1 MGYSGIG
8 GQAVMEG
15 VMMKN
20 GIHYAVAVRK
30 PDKEIVVDAREYPGI
45 VKNQKIKKI
54 PILRGVINFIDSLVL
69 GMRTLMYS
77 ASFFDEEAKELS
89 EEEQKAK
96 EKKESVAMGF
106 TVFLSVI
113 LALVIFMLLPYGLSL
128 FFKKWIASP
137 TLLALIEGVI
147 RVVIFFIYIVAI
159 TCMEDIKRVY
169 MYHGAEHKCI
179 NCVEHGLDLNVENV
193 KKSSRFHKRCGTSF
207 LFLVVF
213 ISILFFAC
221 IRTDSAI
228 WRFSLRILLV
238 PVIAGVA
245 YEFLRLAGRSENA
258 FVNLLSKPGLW
269 FQKFTTK
276 EPDEDM
282 IEVAIASVE
291 AVFDW
296 KEYQSRLQAVKKST
310 KRKKVAEEMRKSGM
324 TAPLPIVD
332 PANAKKKSGTELASE
347 IKKREQEYKKRA
359 DERKKYMEEMQ
370 KREDEIAKVMDEVS
384 KRKEE
389 RQALAQAQ
397 EEMTEDEL
405 SSLDRFF
412 DDPDGTKTDMESK
425 PSVDEVENG

>member
-1 MGYSGIG
+1 
-8 GQAVMEG
+8 
-15 VMMKN
+15 
-20 GIHYAVAVRK
+20 
-30 PDKEIVVDAREYPGI
+30 
-45 VKNQKIKKI
+45 
-54 PILRGVINFIDSLVL
+54 
-69 GMRTLMYS
+69 MYS
-77 ASFFDEEAKELS
+77 ASFFDEEVKELS

-128 FFKKWIASP
+128 FFKKWIPSP

-296 KEYQSRLQAVKKST
+296 KPYVE
-310 KRKKVAEEMRKSGM
+310 KVRGEGAAE
-324 TAPLPIVD
+324 
-332 PANAKKKSGTELASE
+332 
-347 IKKREQEYKKRA
+347 A
-359 DERKKYMEEMQ
+359 D
-370 KREDEIAKVMDEVS
+370 
-384 KRKEE
+384 
-389 RQALAQAQ
+389 
-397 EEMTEDEL
+397 
-405 SSLDRFF
+405 
-412 DDPDGTKTDMESK
+412 
-425 PSVDEVENG
+425 

>member
-30 PDKEIVVDAREYPGI
+30 PDKEIVVDAREYTGI

-77 ASFFDEEAKELS
+77 ASFFDEEVKELS

-169 MYHGAEHKCI
+169 MYHGAEHKCS

-296 KEYQSRLQAVKKST
+296 KPYVE
-310 KRKKVAEEMRKSGM
+310 KVRGEGAAE
-324 TAPLPIVD
+324 
-332 PANAKKKSGTELASE
+332 
-347 IKKREQEYKKRA
+347 A
-359 DERKKYMEEMQ
+359 D
-370 KREDEIAKVMDEVS
+370 
-384 KRKEE
+384 
-389 RQALAQAQ
+389 
-397 EEMTEDEL
+397 
-405 SSLDRFF
+405 
-412 DDPDGTKTDMESK
+412 
-425 PSVDEVENG
+425 

>member
-77 ASFFDEEAKELS
+77 ASFFDEEVKELS
-89 EEEQKAK
+89 EEDQKAK

-228 WRFSLRILLV
+228 WRFSFRILLV

-296 KEYQSRLQAVKKST
+296 KPYVE
-310 KRKKVAEEMRKSGM
+310 KVRGEGAAE
-324 TAPLPIVD
+324 
-332 PANAKKKSGTELASE
+332 
-347 IKKREQEYKKRA
+347 A
-359 DERKKYMEEMQ
+359 D
-370 KREDEIAKVMDEVS
+370 
-384 KRKEE
+384 
-389 RQALAQAQ
+389 
-397 EEMTEDEL
+397 
-405 SSLDRFF
+405 
-412 DDPDGTKTDMESK
+412 
-425 PSVDEVENG
+425 

>member
-20 GIHYAVAVRK
+20 GVHYAVAVRK
-30 PDKEIVVDAREYPGI
+30 PDKEIVVDAWEYPGI

-77 ASFFDEEAKELS
+77 ASFFDEEVKELS

-193 KKSSRFHKRCGTSF
+193 KNSSRFHKRCGTSF

-296 KEYQSRLQAVKKST
+296 KPYVE
-310 KRKKVAEEMRKSGM
+310 KVRGEGAAE
-324 TAPLPIVD
+324 
-332 PANAKKKSGTELASE
+332 
-347 IKKREQEYKKRA
+347 A
-359 DERKKYMEEMQ
+359 D
-370 KREDEIAKVMDEVS
+370 
-384 KRKEE
+384 
-389 RQALAQAQ
+389 
-397 EEMTEDEL
+397 
-405 SSLDRFF
+405 
-412 DDPDGTKTDMESK
+412 
-425 PSVDEVENG
+425 

>member
-15 VMMKN
+15 VIMKN
-20 GIHYAVAVRK
+20 GVHYAVAVRK
-30 PDKEIVVDAREYPGI
+30 PDKEIVVDAREYTGI

-77 ASFFDEEAKELS
+77 ASFFDEEVKELS

-296 KEYQSRLQAVKKST
+296 KPYVE
-310 KRKKVAEEMRKSGM
+310 KVRGEGAAE
-324 TAPLPIVD
+324 
-332 PANAKKKSGTELASE
+332 
-347 IKKREQEYKKRA
+347 A
-359 DERKKYMEEMQ
+359 D
-370 KREDEIAKVMDEVS
+370 
-384 KRKEE
+384 
-389 RQALAQAQ
+389 
-397 EEMTEDEL
+397 
-405 SSLDRFF
+405 
-412 DDPDGTKTDMESK
+412 
-425 PSVDEVENG
+425 

>member
-20 GIHYAVAVRK
+20 GVHYAVAVRK
-30 PDKEIVVDAREYPGI
+30 PDKEIVVDAREYTGI

-77 ASFFDEEAKELS
+77 ASFFDEEVKELS

-137 TLLALIEGVI
+137 TLLALIEGII

-296 KEYQSRLQAVKKST
+296 KPYVE
-310 KRKKVAEEMRKSGM
+310 KVRGEGAAE
-324 TAPLPIVD
+324 
-332 PANAKKKSGTELASE
+332 
-347 IKKREQEYKKRA
+347 A
-359 DERKKYMEEMQ
+359 D
-370 KREDEIAKVMDEVS
+370 
-384 KRKEE
+384 
-389 RQALAQAQ
+389 
-397 EEMTEDEL
+397 
-405 SSLDRFF
+405 
-412 DDPDGTKTDMESK
+412 
-425 PSVDEVENG
+425 

>member
-1 MGYSGIG
+1 
-8 GQAVMEG
+8 
-15 VMMKN
+15 
-20 GIHYAVAVRK
+20 
-30 PDKEIVVDAREYPGI
+30 
-45 VKNQKIKKI
+45 
-54 PILRGVINFIDSLVL
+54 
-69 GMRTLMYS
+69 MYS

-245 YEFLRLAGRSENA
+245 YEFLRLAGRELRSFCESAQQAGTLVSE
-258 FVNLLSKPGLW
+258 VY
-269 FQKFTTK
+269 
-276 EPDEDM
+276 D
-282 IEVAIASVE
+282 
-291 AVFDW
+291 
-296 KEYQSRLQAVKKST
+296 
-310 KRKKVAEEMRKSGM
+310 
-324 TAPLPIVD
+324 
-332 PANAKKKSGTELASE
+332 
-347 IKKREQEYKKRA
+347 KRA
-359 DERKKYMEEMQ
+359 
-370 KREDEIAKVMDEVS
+370 
-384 KRKEE
+384 
-389 RQALAQAQ
+389 
-397 EEMTEDEL
+397 
-405 SSLDRFF
+405 
-412 DDPDGTKTDMESK
+412 G
-425 PSVDEVENG
+425 

>member
-77 ASFFDEEAKELS
+77 ASFFDEEVKELS

-296 KEYQSRLQAVKKST
+296 KPYVE
-310 KRKKVAEEMRKSGM
+310 KVRGEGAAE
-324 TAPLPIVD
+324 
-332 PANAKKKSGTELASE
+332 
-347 IKKREQEYKKRA
+347 A
-359 DERKKYMEEMQ
+359 D
-370 KREDEIAKVMDEVS
+370 
-384 KRKEE
+384 
-389 RQALAQAQ
+389 
-397 EEMTEDEL
+397 
-405 SSLDRFF
+405 
-412 DDPDGTKTDMESK
+412 
-425 PSVDEVENG
+425 

>member
-30 PDKEIVVDAREYPGI
+30 PDKEIVVDAREYTGI

-77 ASFFDEEAKELS
+77 ASFFDEEVKELS

-193 KKSSRFHKRCGTSF
+193 KNSSRFHKRCGTSF

-245 YEFLRLAGRSENA
+245 YEFLRLAGRSEHA

-282 IEVAIASVE
+282 IEVAITSVE

-296 KEYQSRLQAVKKST
+296 KPYVE
-310 KRKKVAEEMRKSGM
+310 KVRSESIAE
-324 TAPLPIVD
+324 
-332 PANAKKKSGTELASE
+332 
-347 IKKREQEYKKRA
+347 A
-359 DERKKYMEEMQ
+359 D
-370 KREDEIAKVMDEVS
+370 
-384 KRKEE
+384 
-389 RQALAQAQ
+389 
-397 EEMTEDEL
+397 
-405 SSLDRFF
+405 
-412 DDPDGTKTDMESK
+412 
-425 PSVDEVENG
+425 

>member
-1 MGYSGIG
+1 
-8 GQAVMEG
+8 
-15 VMMKN
+15 
-20 GIHYAVAVRK
+20 
-30 PDKEIVVDAREYPGI
+30 
-45 VKNQKIKKI
+45 
-54 PILRGVINFIDSLVL
+54 
-69 GMRTLMYS
+69 MYS

-296 KEYQSRLQAVKKST
+296 KPYVE
-310 KRKKVAEEMRKSGM
+310 KVRGEGAAE
-324 TAPLPIVD
+324 
-332 PANAKKKSGTELASE
+332 
-347 IKKREQEYKKRA
+347 A
-359 DERKKYMEEMQ
+359 D
-370 KREDEIAKVMDEVS
+370 
-384 KRKEE
+384 
-389 RQALAQAQ
+389 
-397 EEMTEDEL
+397 
-405 SSLDRFF
+405 
-412 DDPDGTKTDMESK
+412 
-425 PSVDEVENG
+425 

>member
-20 GIHYAVAVRK
+20 GVHYAVAVRK
-30 PDKEIVVDAREYPGI
+30 PDKEIVVDAREYTGI

-77 ASFFDEEAKELS
+77 ASFFDEEVKELS

-179 NCVEHGLDLNVENV
+179 NCVEHGLDLNVETV

-296 KEYQSRLQAVKKST
+296 KPYVE
-310 KRKKVAEEMRKSGM
+310 KVRGEGAAE
-324 TAPLPIVD
+324 
-332 PANAKKKSGTELASE
+332 
-347 IKKREQEYKKRA
+347 A
-359 DERKKYMEEMQ
+359 D
-370 KREDEIAKVMDEVS
+370 
-384 KRKEE
+384 
-389 RQALAQAQ
+389 
-397 EEMTEDEL
+397 
-405 SSLDRFF
+405 
-412 DDPDGTKTDMESK
+412 
-425 PSVDEVENG
+425 

>member
-1 MGYSGIG
+1 
-8 GQAVMEG
+8 
-15 VMMKN
+15 
-20 GIHYAVAVRK
+20 
-30 PDKEIVVDAREYPGI
+30 
-45 VKNQKIKKI
+45 
-54 PILRGVINFIDSLVL
+54 
-69 GMRTLMYS
+69 MYS

-137 TLLALIEGVI
+137 TLLALVEGVI

-296 KEYQSRLQAVKKST
+296 KPYVE
-310 KRKKVAEEMRKSGM
+310 KVRGEGAAE
-324 TAPLPIVD
+324 
-332 PANAKKKSGTELASE
+332 
-347 IKKREQEYKKRA
+347 A
-359 DERKKYMEEMQ
+359 D
-370 KREDEIAKVMDEVS
+370 
-384 KRKEE
+384 
-389 RQALAQAQ
+389 
-397 EEMTEDEL
+397 
-405 SSLDRFF
+405 
-412 DDPDGTKTDMESK
+412 
-425 PSVDEVENG
+425 

>member
-30 PDKEIVVDAREYPGI
+30 PDKEIVVDAREYTGI

-77 ASFFDEEAKELS
+77 ASFFDEEVKELS

-193 KKSSRFHKRCGTSF
+193 KNSSRFHKRCGTSF

-245 YEFLRLAGRSENA
+245 YEFLRLAGRSEHA

-296 KEYQSRLQAVKKST
+296 KPYVE
-310 KRKKVAEEMRKSGM
+310 KVRGEGAAE
-324 TAPLPIVD
+324 
-332 PANAKKKSGTELASE
+332 
-347 IKKREQEYKKRA
+347 A
-359 DERKKYMEEMQ
+359 D
-370 KREDEIAKVMDEVS
+370 
-384 KRKEE
+384 
-389 RQALAQAQ
+389 
-397 EEMTEDEL
+397 
-405 SSLDRFF
+405 
-412 DDPDGTKTDMESK
+412 
-425 PSVDEVENG
+425 

>member
-20 GIHYAVAVRK
+20 GVHYAVAVRK
-30 PDKEIVVDAREYPGI
+30 PDKEIVVDAREYTGI

-77 ASFFDEEAKELS
+77 ASFFDEEVKELS

-296 KEYQSRLQAVKKST
+296 KPYVE
-310 KRKKVAEEMRKSGM
+310 KVRGEGAAE
-324 TAPLPIVD
+324 
-332 PANAKKKSGTELASE
+332 
-347 IKKREQEYKKRA
+347 A
-359 DERKKYMEEMQ
+359 D
-370 KREDEIAKVMDEVS
+370 
-384 KRKEE
+384 
-389 RQALAQAQ
+389 
-397 EEMTEDEL
+397 
-405 SSLDRFF
+405 
-412 DDPDGTKTDMESK
+412 
-425 PSVDEVENG
+425 

>member
-77 ASFFDEEAKELS
+77 ASFFDEEVKELS
-89 EEEQKAK
+89 EEDQKAK

-245 YEFLRLAGRSENA
+245 YEFLRLAGRSEHA

-296 KEYQSRLQAVKKST
+296 KPYVE
-310 KRKKVAEEMRKSGM
+310 KVRGEGAAE
-324 TAPLPIVD
+324 
-332 PANAKKKSGTELASE
+332 
-347 IKKREQEYKKRA
+347 A
-359 DERKKYMEEMQ
+359 D
-370 KREDEIAKVMDEVS
+370 
-384 KRKEE
+384 
-389 RQALAQAQ
+389 
-397 EEMTEDEL
+397 
-405 SSLDRFF
+405 
-412 DDPDGTKTDMESK
+412 
-425 PSVDEVENG
+425 

>member
-1 MGYSGIG
+1 MSYSGIG

-20 GIHYAVAVRK
+20 GVHYAVAVRK
-30 PDKEIVVDAREYPGI
+30 PDKEIVVDAREYTGI

-77 ASFFDEEAKELS
+77 ASFFDEEVKELS

-193 KKSSRFHKRCGTSF
+193 KNSSRFHKRCGTSF

-245 YEFLRLAGRSENA
+245 YEFLRLAGRSEHA

-296 KEYQSRLQAVKKST
+296 KPYVE
-310 KRKKVAEEMRKSGM
+310 KVRSESIAE
-324 TAPLPIVD
+324 
-332 PANAKKKSGTELASE
+332 
-347 IKKREQEYKKRA
+347 A
-359 DERKKYMEEMQ
+359 D
-370 KREDEIAKVMDEVS
+370 
-384 KRKEE
+384 
-389 RQALAQAQ
+389 
-397 EEMTEDEL
+397 
-405 SSLDRFF
+405 
-412 DDPDGTKTDMESK
+412 
-425 PSVDEVENG
+425 

>member
-77 ASFFDEEAKELS
+77 ASFFDEEAKKLS
-89 EEEQKAK
+89 EEDQKAK

-296 KEYQSRLQAVKKST
+296 KPYVE
-310 KRKKVAEEMRKSGM
+310 KVRGEAAAE
-324 TAPLPIVD
+324 
-332 PANAKKKSGTELASE
+332 
-347 IKKREQEYKKRA
+347 A
-359 DERKKYMEEMQ
+359 D
-370 KREDEIAKVMDEVS
+370 
-384 KRKEE
+384 
-389 RQALAQAQ
+389 
-397 EEMTEDEL
+397 
-405 SSLDRFF
+405 
-412 DDPDGTKTDMESK
+412 
-425 PSVDEVENG
+425 

>member
-77 ASFFDEEAKELS
+77 ASFFDEETKELS
-89 EEEQKAK
+89 EEDQKAK

-296 KEYQSRLQAVKKST
+296 KPYVE
-310 KRKKVAEEMRKSGM
+310 KVRGEGAAE
-324 TAPLPIVD
+324 
-332 PANAKKKSGTELASE
+332 
-347 IKKREQEYKKRA
+347 A
-359 DERKKYMEEMQ
+359 D
-370 KREDEIAKVMDEVS
+370 
-384 KRKEE
+384 
-389 RQALAQAQ
+389 
-397 EEMTEDEL
+397 
-405 SSLDRFF
+405 
-412 DDPDGTKTDMESK
+412 
-425 PSVDEVENG
+425 

>member
-89 EEEQKAK
+89 EEDQKVK

-296 KEYQSRLQAVKKST
+296 KPYVE
-310 KRKKVAEEMRKSGM
+310 KVRGEGAAE
-324 TAPLPIVD
+324 
-332 PANAKKKSGTELASE
+332 
-347 IKKREQEYKKRA
+347 A
-359 DERKKYMEEMQ
+359 D
-370 KREDEIAKVMDEVS
+370 
-384 KRKEE
+384 
-389 RQALAQAQ
+389 
-397 EEMTEDEL
+397 
-405 SSLDRFF
+405 
-412 DDPDGTKTDMESK
+412 
-425 PSVDEVENG
+425 

>member
-89 EEEQKAK
+89 EEDQKAK
-96 EKKESVAMGF
+96 EKKESV
-106 TVFLSVI
+106 
-113 LALVIFMLLPYGLSL
+113 ALVIFMLLPYGLSL
-128 FFKKWIASP
+128 FFKKWIPSP

-258 FVNLLSKPGLW
+258 FVNLLSKPGMW
-269 FQKFTTK
+269 MQNMTTK
-276 EPDEDM
+276 EPDDSM
-282 IEVAIASVE
+282 IEVAIAATE

-296 KEYQSRLQAVKKST
+296 KKYLS
-310 KRKKVAEEMRKSGM
+310 EM
-324 TAPLPIVD
+324 
-332 PANAKKKSGTELASE
+332 
-347 IKKREQEYKKRA
+347 
-359 DERKKYMEEMQ
+359 
-370 KREDEIAKVMDEVS
+370 
-384 KRKEE
+384 
-389 RQALAQAQ
+389 
-397 EEMTEDEL
+397 
-405 SSLDRFF
+405 
-412 DDPDGTKTDMESK
+412 
-425 PSVDEVENG
+425 

>member
-1 MGYSGIG
+1 MSYSGIG

-20 GIHYAVAVRK
+20 GVHYAVAVRK
-30 PDKEIVVDAREYPGI
+30 PDKEIVVDAREYTGI

-77 ASFFDEEAKELS
+77 ASFFDEEVKELS

-96 EKKESVAMGF
+96 EKKESVAMGV

-296 KEYQSRLQAVKKST
+296 KPYVE
-310 KRKKVAEEMRKSGM
+310 KVRSESIAE
-324 TAPLPIVD
+324 
-332 PANAKKKSGTELASE
+332 
-347 IKKREQEYKKRA
+347 A
-359 DERKKYMEEMQ
+359 D
-370 KREDEIAKVMDEVS
+370 
-384 KRKEE
+384 
-389 RQALAQAQ
+389 
-397 EEMTEDEL
+397 
-405 SSLDRFF
+405 
-412 DDPDGTKTDMESK
+412 
-425 PSVDEVENG
+425 

>member
-77 ASFFDEEAKELS
+77 ASFFDEEVKELS
-89 EEEQKAK
+89 EEDQKAK

-296 KEYQSRLQAVKKST
+296 KTYVE
-310 KRKKVAEEMRKSGM
+310 KVRGEGAAE
-324 TAPLPIVD
+324 
-332 PANAKKKSGTELASE
+332 
-347 IKKREQEYKKRA
+347 A
-359 DERKKYMEEMQ
+359 D
-370 KREDEIAKVMDEVS
+370 
-384 KRKEE
+384 
-389 RQALAQAQ
+389 
-397 EEMTEDEL
+397 
-405 SSLDRFF
+405 
-412 DDPDGTKTDMESK
+412 
-425 PSVDEVENG
+425 

>member
-1 MGYSGIG
+1 MSYSGIG

-30 PDKEIVVDAREYPGI
+30 PDKEIVVDAREYTGI

-77 ASFFDEEAKELS
+77 ASFFDEEVKELS

-296 KEYQSRLQAVKKST
+296 KPYVE
-310 KRKKVAEEMRKSGM
+310 KVRGEGAAE
-324 TAPLPIVD
+324 
-332 PANAKKKSGTELASE
+332 
-347 IKKREQEYKKRA
+347 A
-359 DERKKYMEEMQ
+359 D
-370 KREDEIAKVMDEVS
+370 
-384 KRKEE
+384 
-389 RQALAQAQ
+389 
-397 EEMTEDEL
+397 
-405 SSLDRFF
+405 
-412 DDPDGTKTDMESK
+412 
-425 PSVDEVENG
+425 

>member
-54 PILRGVINFIDSLVL
+54 PILRGVINFLDSLVL

-77 ASFFDEEAKELS
+77 ASFFDEEVKELS
-89 EEEQKAK
+89 EEDQKAK

-296 KEYQSRLQAVKKST
+296 KPYVE
-310 KRKKVAEEMRKSGM
+310 KVRGEGAAE
-324 TAPLPIVD
+324 
-332 PANAKKKSGTELASE
+332 
-347 IKKREQEYKKRA
+347 A
-359 DERKKYMEEMQ
+359 D
-370 KREDEIAKVMDEVS
+370 
-384 KRKEE
+384 
-389 RQALAQAQ
+389 
-397 EEMTEDEL
+397 
-405 SSLDRFF
+405 
-412 DDPDGTKTDMESK
+412 
-425 PSVDEVENG
+425 

>member
-77 ASFFDEEAKELS
+77 ASFFDEEVKELS
-89 EEEQKAK
+89 EEDQKAK

-193 KKSSRFHKRCGTSF
+193 KKSSRFHKKCGTSF

-296 KEYQSRLQAVKKST
+296 KPYVE
-310 KRKKVAEEMRKSGM
+310 KVRGEGAAE
-324 TAPLPIVD
+324 
-332 PANAKKKSGTELASE
+332 
-347 IKKREQEYKKRA
+347 A
-359 DERKKYMEEMQ
+359 D
-370 KREDEIAKVMDEVS
+370 
-384 KRKEE
+384 
-389 RQALAQAQ
+389 
-397 EEMTEDEL
+397 
-405 SSLDRFF
+405 
-412 DDPDGTKTDMESK
+412 
-425 PSVDEVENG
+425 

>member
-20 GIHYAVAVRK
+20 GVHYAVAVRK
-30 PDKEIVVDAREYPGI
+30 PDKEIVVDAREYTGI

-77 ASFFDEEAKELS
+77 ASFFDEEVRELS

-193 KKSSRFHKRCGTSF
+193 KNSSRFHKRCGTSF

-296 KEYQSRLQAVKKST
+296 KPYVE
-310 KRKKVAEEMRKSGM
+310 KVRGEGAAE
-324 TAPLPIVD
+324 
-332 PANAKKKSGTELASE
+332 
-347 IKKREQEYKKRA
+347 A
-359 DERKKYMEEMQ
+359 D
-370 KREDEIAKVMDEVS
+370 
-384 KRKEE
+384 
-389 RQALAQAQ
+389 
-397 EEMTEDEL
+397 
-405 SSLDRFF
+405 
-412 DDPDGTKTDMESK
+412 
-425 PSVDEVENG
+425 

>member
-1 MGYSGIG
+1 MSYSGIG

-20 GIHYAVAVRK
+20 GVHYAVAVRK
-30 PDKEIVVDAREYPGI
+30 PDKEIVVDAREYTGI

-77 ASFFDEEAKELS
+77 ASFFDEEVKELS

-296 KEYQSRLQAVKKST
+296 KPYVE
-310 KRKKVAEEMRKSGM
+310 KVRSESIAE
-324 TAPLPIVD
+324 
-332 PANAKKKSGTELASE
+332 
-347 IKKREQEYKKRA
+347 A
-359 DERKKYMEEMQ
+359 D
-370 KREDEIAKVMDEVS
+370 
-384 KRKEE
+384 
-389 RQALAQAQ
+389 
-397 EEMTEDEL
+397 
-405 SSLDRFF
+405 
-412 DDPDGTKTDMESK
+412 
-425 PSVDEVENG
+425 

>member
-30 PDKEIVVDAREYPGI
+30 PDKEIVVDAREYTGI

-77 ASFFDEEAKELS
+77 ASFFDEEVRELS

-296 KEYQSRLQAVKKST
+296 KPYVE
-310 KRKKVAEEMRKSGM
+310 KVRGEGAAE
-324 TAPLPIVD
+324 
-332 PANAKKKSGTELASE
+332 
-347 IKKREQEYKKRA
+347 A
-359 DERKKYMEEMQ
+359 D
-370 KREDEIAKVMDEVS
+370 
-384 KRKEE
+384 
-389 RQALAQAQ
+389 
-397 EEMTEDEL
+397 
-405 SSLDRFF
+405 
-412 DDPDGTKTDMESK
+412 
-425 PSVDEVENG
+425 

>member
-1 MGYSGIG
+1 MSYSGIG

-20 GIHYAVAVRK
+20 GVHYAVAVRK
-30 PDKEIVVDAREYPGI
+30 PDKEIVVDAREYTGI

-77 ASFFDEEAKELS
+77 ASFFDEEVRELS

-296 KEYQSRLQAVKKST
+296 KPYVE
-310 KRKKVAEEMRKSGM
+310 KVRGEGAAE
-324 TAPLPIVD
+324 
-332 PANAKKKSGTELASE
+332 
-347 IKKREQEYKKRA
+347 A
-359 DERKKYMEEMQ
+359 D
-370 KREDEIAKVMDEVS
+370 
-384 KRKEE
+384 
-389 RQALAQAQ
+389 
-397 EEMTEDEL
+397 
-405 SSLDRFF
+405 
-412 DDPDGTKTDMESK
+412 
-425 PSVDEVENG
+425 